1 MAEERHPRKPR
12 LHPLRYRFARRGSK
26 GSVSAN
32 SASTMIAAQN
42 LCAPAYTPQ
51 RCLLSASVRT
61 FRLCLYPSWSSA
73 AQSDPLPSFPPVP
86 WVLAWNLCAGP
97 LLLRRCLLSASGP
110 PFCERLYASRATV

>member
-86 WVLAWNLCAGP
+86 WVLAWNLCAGHCSPGVAFCPP
-97 LLLRRCLLSASGP
+97 LD
-110 PFCERLYASRATV
+110 PFCKRLYASRATV